1 MGGLILDL
9 LHILAGVEYQPGAG
23 KGQVQQHV
31 DFIKGEPVLHLALEA
46 VEQHLAVVD
55 IGVHHAA
62 VFPAAVFFDEGNGS
76 VKVADGDQWLDAV
89 LMALV
94 KNAVVEG

>member
-1 MGGLILDL
+1 MRQLYRLCAGHQLVMGGLILDL

-62 VFPAAVFFDEGNGS
+62 VFPAAVIF
-76 VKVADGDQWLDAV
+76 
-89 LMALV
+89 
-94 KNAVVEG
+94 